1 VAQVG
6 FISYGICI
14 TSVRGRE
21 MLRSIFVLLSL
32 VCVSFSGLA
41 VEPRADAFVVP
52 PAALKLY
59 DALEEHT
66 LANGLKVYLLPV
78 PGSPVVTMMTAF
90 KAGSCD
96 EDKTATGLAHYLE
109 HLLFKGTAK
118 LRPGDIDRMTQ
129 RSGGSNNA
137 YTNYDMTNYHF
148 DFAADRW
155 ETALEIEADR
165 MRNTLIDSA
174 HEFEQEKG
182 AVIEELARNEDGPW
196 DLEDKAMLP
205 LLFGKQSPYGHPVIG
220 EREHVRGATADV
232 IKGFYNKWYHPNNAS
247 IILTGGFEPS
257 VALAKIKSR
266 LESIPAGNL
275 PERKAWP
282 AETPARPART
292 EFQSKFPTARM
303 QMAFITVQQ
312 GHADESA
319 LDLTSMVLASGKT
332 SRLYKRLV
340 LEERLAVDVMS
351 SHAPGRY
358 PGYFDIM
365 VELLPGKDR
374 AKAEK
379 IVVDEVRKLS
389 EIPISDAELN
399 RCKRL
404 IISQTVF
411 SREGVHG
418 LADSIAKTVLV
429 QPVSALKNQFKLW
442 ATVSQA
448 DVQRVA
454 KQYLPHDKPVVV
466 WSIPADEKKAGLV
479 PIKPNSRQLARQVNP
494 GSVGGAVG
502 SLSLKNAQKVVLP
515 NGLTL
520 LLMQNN
526 RLPIVVA
533 SASLR
538 EVRRY
543 EPVEK
548 SGLAQLMGSLFEE
561 GTKQRTGPQ
570 IAEAIENVG
579 GTLSFTGQ
587 GGSVKVMKDDAPLGL
602 EMLFDSLLHP
612 NFPDEAFARKKD
624 EQLSEI
630 ADAQEQPLAQAA
642 EAFQQIIYGKHF
654 KGRPS
659 RGAQAT
665 VEKLTR
671 DDCLAFH
678 KTVVVPE
685 NMTVAIVGDIY
696 INETIERIKKL
707 TASWAGKLPEP
718 QPQAALARAE
728 KPTTKLI
735 TMTKAAQLQFLMG
748 HLGVPRDHSDY
759 FKLLVMDN
767 VLGTGSGFT
776 DRLSSRLRDREGLA
790 YTVTATITDSA
801 DLDPGAFMCYIGTDA
816 RNYSRVK
823 ALFLEEI
830 ERLRKEPPTE
840 YEVTSTKQYLIG
852 KLAFLLTTNQRIAGQ
867 LLYLNKFNLG
877 FDYYDKYRASIEAVT
892 PQQVQEMAQK
902 HIQPRQ
908 FATVAAGRID
918 QEGRLVTPPSK
929 K

>member
-1 VAQVG
+1 MWRVVSLALGLTIV
-6 FISYGICI
+6 
-14 TSVRGRE
+14 
-21 MLRSIFVLLSL
+21 SI
-32 VCVSFSGLA
+32 SGLA
-41 VEPRADAFVVP
+41 MDPQEQPFAVP
-52 PAALKLY
+52 PAAQKLY
-59 DALEEHT
+59 DTLEEHT
-66 LANGLKVYLLPV
+66 LSNGLRVYLMPV

-109 HLLFKGTAK
+109 HLLFKGTARLK
-118 LRPGDIDRMTQ
+118 PGDIDRMTQ

-165 MRNTLIDSA
+165 MRNTMIDSK

-182 AVIEELARNEDGPW
+182 AVIEELARNEDTPW
-196 DLEDKAMLP
+196 DLEEKALLPMLY
-205 LLFGKQSPYGHPVIG
+205 GKASPYGHPVIG
-220 EREHVRGATADV
+220 EREHVRGASAEV
-232 IKGFYNKWYHPNNAS
+232 IKGFYDRWYHPNNAT
-247 IILTGGFEPS
+247 IILAGGFEPA
-257 VALAKIKSR
+257 VALARIKAK
-266 LESIPAGNL
+266 LESIPSGKL

-282 AETPARPART
+282 TEIPARPART
-292 EFQSKFPTARM
+292 EFVSKFPTARM
-303 QMAFITVQQ
+303 MMAFVTVPQ

-319 LDLTSMVLASGKT
+319 LDVASMVLANGKT
-332 SRLYKRLV
+332 SRLYKNLV
-340 LEERLAVDVMS
+340 LEERLAVDVGA
-351 SHAPGRY
+351 SHSPGRY
-358 PGYFDIM
+358 PGYIDVQ

-374 AKAEK
+374 TKAEK
-379 IVVDEVRKLS
+379 IVLEELRKLS
-389 EIPISDAELN
+389 ETTISDVELN

-404 IISQTVF
+404 LISQAIF
-411 SREGVHG
+411 GRESVHG
-418 LADSIAKTVLV
+418 LADSIARVALV
-429 QPVSALKNQFKLW
+429 QPVSALKSQFSLW
-442 ATVSQA
+442 AAVTKA
-448 DVQRVA
+448 DVQRVVA
-454 KQYLPHDKPVVV
+454 QYLPVEKPVVV
-466 WSIPADEKKAGLV
+466 WSVPKEEKKALLQQ
-479 PIKPNSRQLARQVNP
+479 PRATTRQLARQNGP
-494 GSVGGAVG
+494 GSSGGPIGA
-502 SLSLKNAQKVVLP
+502 LSLKNAQKIMLP

-520 LLMQNN
+520 LLMQNP

-543 EPVEK
+543 EPADK

-561 GTKQRTGPQ
+561 GTAKRTGPQ
-570 IAEAIENVG
+570 ISEAIEDVG
-579 GTLSFTGQ
+579 GSLSFTGQ
-587 GGSVKVMKDDAPLGL
+587 GGSVKVMKDNASLGL
-602 EMLFDSLLHP
+602 ELLFDSLLNP
-612 NFPDEAFARKKD
+612 SFPADAFERKKD

-630 ADAQEQPLAQAA
+630 ADAKEQPLSQAA
-642 EAFQQIIYGKHF
+642 EAFQQIIYGQHF

-659 RGAQAT
+659 RGSQAT
-665 VEKLTR
+665 LEKLTR
-671 DDCLAFH
+671 ADCLAFH
-678 KTVVVPE
+678 RAVVVPE
-685 NMTVAIVGDIY
+685 NMTVAIVGDFD
-696 INETIERIKKL
+696 INHMVENVTKL
-707 TASWAGKLPEP
+707 TASWKGKLPDP

-728 KPTTKLI
+728 KPITKLI
-735 TMTKAAQLQFLMG
+735 TMPQAAQLQFLMG

-801 DLDPGAFMCYIGTDA
+801 DLDPGTFMCYIGTDA
-816 RNYSRVK
+816 RNYARVK

-830 ERLRKEPPTE
+830 ERLRKETPSE

-852 KLAFLLTTNQRIAGQ
+852 KLAFLLTSNERIAGQ
-867 LLYLNKFNLG
+867 LLYLNKYNLG

-902 HIQPRQ
+902 HIQPGQ

-918 QEGRLVTPPSK
+918 QEGRLLVPAPK